1 MKPAHPYRF
10 RTTKKACLSWHNRI
24 AARMTLILSV
34 CLVQAGCG
42 IFSSDSDVY
51 QYPSCNLPIFEMH
64 SHLPNFGFE
73 EGYFDWV
80 WDPGSETKEDARKR
94 TFLRNR
100 NHLSI
105 RFYEEYGEA
114 FHDSVLA
121 AYNIEPVWSQ
131 TFGKE
136 VAMPGFYRVKAQ
148 PAETYYTSYED
159 TTKDRLGNLREVEYV
174 LPTYYVNERFCDFR
188 TTPKILITFHD
199 HYSDKEQNQI
209 LDSLKA
215 ADNVMLYRLFE
226 WSKPSIYVTKSA
238 RKDPYSLYH
247 HYYEELPYFKSI
259 SLNFAQTAGR

>member
-1 MKPAHPYRF
+1 MGAKDTQLY
-10 RTTKKACLSWHNRI
+10 
-24 AARMTLILSV
+24 LITVFIV
-34 CLVQAGCG
+34 CGCG
-42 IFSSDSDVY
+42 LLDSDNKDHE
-51 QYPSCNLPIFEMH
+51 YPPCELSFFEMH
-64 SHLPNFGFE
+64 NHLSNFGFE
-73 EGYFDWV
+73 EGYFYWYQ
-80 WDPGSETKEDARKR
+80 EEKIQLK
-94 TFLRNR
+94 RNR

-121 AYNIEPVWSQ
+121 AHNIEPVWSQ

-136 VAMPGFYRVKAQ
+136 VAMPGFYRVKDQ
-148 PAETYYTSYED
+148 PAEAYYTTYED

-188 TTPKILITFHD
+188 TTPKILFTFHD
-199 HYSDKEQNQI
+199 HYSEKEQNQI

-215 ADNVMLYRLFE
+215 ADNVKLHRLFE
-226 WSKPSIYVTKSA
+226 WSKPSIYVTRSA

-247 HYYEELPYFKSI
+247 HYYEELPYFRSI